1 MCYLM
6 GQHPVELL
14 FRDSQPLSVCAV
26 HHQND
31 ELGGEKKKKSM
42 LSDLFSKGT
51 ATKCNT
57 AGGHFRGWN
66 PHNGKWWVLCKY
78 PLLNKKNCLCMTKCQ
93 RHVNLEEMWD
103 TPSKL
108 RQQPPEDDTDQHII
122 QHESDL
128 EHKLLCDHLT
138 LQSKYKYKLLQ

>member
-31 ELGGEKKKKSM
+31 ELGGKKKVHAKWP
-42 LSDLFSKGT
+42 LFKRHSNKMQ
-51 ATKCNT
+51 
-57 AGGHFRGWN
+57 HSGWAF
-66 PHNGKWWVLCKY
+66 PRLKPSQWEVVMLCKY

>member
-1 MCYLM
+1 MTSFQKAQQQNATQRVGISEAETLTMGSGECYANI
-6 GQHPVELL
+6 PSWIRKIV
-14 FRDSQPLSVCAV
+14 SVW
-26 HHQND
+26 QNAK
-31 ELGGEKKKKSM
+31 GM
-42 LSDLFSKGT
+42 LIWK
-51 ATKCNT
+51 
-57 AGGHFRGWN
+57 
-66 PHNGKWWVLCKY
+66 
-78 PLLNKKNCLCMTKCQ
+78 
-93 RHVNLEEMWD
+93 MWD